1 MPVMTSGENRHRCR
15 PWAVSRRRRHAGKD
29 GRRQHHDRRPRHQE
43 SRTRSARRLIMN
55 QPPHAHVRPPGP
67 SDYNQQTQAISR
79 YQDAQS
85 VSWVYL
91 SGSLARFV

>member
-1 MPVMTSGENRHRCR
+1 
-15 PWAVSRRRRHAGKD
+15 
-29 GRRQHHDRRPRHQE
+29 
-43 SRTRSARRLIMN
+43 MN